1 MSETMKTLQILAPGQ
16 AVWTDAPLPEAGPG
30 EALIKVE
37 GITTC
42 PHWDMHLMDGTPML
56 PGHPDFDYPF
66 TPGQPGHEA
75 VGRVEAVGQG
85 GEGLDPGTRVGV
97 FRDLGNR
104 RPGFYAQYNA
114 FPVEALIPVGEELPT
129 EGIAPLELAMCVQV
143 SFDQLVPFDA
153 VKGKRFGVAGLGP
166 AGLIAVQ
173 LARAY
178 GAAEVVGFDLLPA
191 RRETALALGA
201 DRALPPE
208 EGAFAAGRQAEGA
221 LDAAIDCTGL
231 KTAIEFLMD
240 RTRQVVTIFGV
251 LREKIEYEAR
261 HRSGGFALLGY
272 AAHNRGAA
280 ERALA
285 QIKAGHLDLKPLV
298 SRTLPLGRYAEG
310 VESLRAQEAIKVL
323 FDPWAE

>member
-1 MSETMKTLQILAPGQ
+1 MKTLRILAPGE
-16 AVWTDAPLPEAGPG
+16 AVWTDAPVPVPGPG

-42 PHWDMHLMDGTPML
+42 PHWDMHLMDGVPML
-56 PGHPDFDYPF
+56 PGHGGFNYPF

-75 VGRVEAVGQG
+75 VGRIEAVG
-85 GEGLDPGTRVGV
+85 EGVEGFEPGTRVGV
-97 FRDLGNR
+97 FRDLGNQ

-114 FPVEALIPVGEELPT
+114 FPVEALIPVPEELPAA
-129 EGIAPLELAMCVQV
+129 GIASLELAMCVQV
-143 SFDQLVPFDA
+143 SFDQLEPFDA
-153 VKGKRFGVAGLGP
+153 VRGKRVGVAGLGP

-191 RRETALALGA
+191 RRELALALGA
-201 DRALPPE
+201 DRALPPRE
-208 EGAFAAGRQAEGA
+208 EAFAAGRQGAEA

-231 KTAIEFLMD
+231 KVAIEFLMD

-251 LREKIEYEAR
+251 LRETIEYEAR
-261 HRSGGFALLGY
+261 HRSGGMALLGY
-272 AAHNRGAA
+272 AGHNRGAA

-285 QIKAGHLDLKPLV
+285 QIAAGRLDLKPLV
-298 SRTLPLGRYAEG
+298 SRTLPLSRYAEG
-310 VESLRAQEAIKVL
+310 VEALRGQEAVKVL
-323 FDPWAE
+323 FDPWA